1 MVLKMGIL
9 LKILSNMSNNF
20 FPIKDNDKKPIM
32 VINTKDVRISTPGI
46 SYGK

>member
-20 FPIKDNDKKPIM
+20 FPIKDNDKKPIR